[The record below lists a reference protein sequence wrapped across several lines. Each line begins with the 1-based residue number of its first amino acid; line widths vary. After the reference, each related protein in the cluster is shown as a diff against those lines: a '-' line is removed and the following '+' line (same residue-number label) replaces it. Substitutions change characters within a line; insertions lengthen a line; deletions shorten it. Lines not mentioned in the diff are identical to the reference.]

1 MLLRGDS
8 ITFSSDYGGGAP
20 PAFLYPQSCS
30 VPAPEHVY
38 GSAPVMFLTHDTPS
52 RVAACGGRV
61 VENGTNPLFS
71 SWHDFRFTNSCLVL
85 HNGSWSADEL
95 DNLPDSLVPTCTAG
109 WIPGYN
115 LKSVRLPAGVFFLAQ
130 CRYNDPT
137 LRMAFL
143 QANSRSW
150 LPAADLPY
158 TIGYKGVV
166 CAEPISPHS
175 FIILTGG
182 CNYGRWNEASPAQIF
197 EFDTRLA
204 GAVPTGPG
212 WLSNDT
218 WPPMDFRSTW
228 SDGVSEWHGEGC
240 VCGKI
245 GNKLIV
251 AGHKFDSFVSERSP
265 FYRTTQMINLDTK
278 TFKNGPLMR
287 VNHGRDSF
295 NFLSIKGRLYAIGG
309 WVESSPMAQD
319 MTPLLSDVEVYD
331 EAAEVW
337 RTAPDLPFPLAT
349 YGSVAVPLNSV
360 CG

>member
-1 MLLRGDS
+1 MFNFPGS
-8 ITFSSDYGGGAP
+8 WPVNPGYTP
-20 PAFLYPQSCS
+20 PPPLLYPNPHDCS
-30 VPAPEHVY
+30 VPAPELIY
-38 GSAPVMFLTHDTPS
+38 NDYPPVMFLTHHNPP
-52 RVAACGGRV
+52 RVAACGGNAA
-61 VENGTNPLFS
+61 ESGTDPMTMN
-71 SWHDFRFTNSCLVL
+71 WYEYWYEYDFRFTNSCLVL

-95 DNLPDSLVPTCTAG
+95 DNLPDSL
-109 WIPGYN
+109 IPPSIGSYN
-115 LKSVRLPAGVFFLAQ
+115 LKSVRLPAGVFILAESS
-130 CRYNDPT
+130 YNT
-137 LRMAFL
+137 HVVNMAFL

-158 TIGYKGVV
+158 AASVV
-166 CAEPISPHS
+166 CAEPISHHS

-182 CNYGRWNEASPAQIF
+182 CDWKPAQIF

-218 WPPMDFRSTW
+218 WGPMDFGSTW
-228 SDGVSEWHGEGC
+228 SDGVSEWRGDGC

-251 AGHKFDSFVSERSP
+251 AGHDKNWDVSDGSP
-265 FYRTTQMINLDTK
+265 FYRTTQIINLDTK
-278 TFKNGPLMR
+278 TFKNGPVMR
-287 VNHGRDSF
+287 VNHGVGSF

-309 WVESSPMAQD
+309 LVDFVGQD
-319 MTPLLSDVEVYD
+319 MGPLLSDVEVYD

-337 RTAPDLPFPLAT
+337 RTAPDLPFPLAR